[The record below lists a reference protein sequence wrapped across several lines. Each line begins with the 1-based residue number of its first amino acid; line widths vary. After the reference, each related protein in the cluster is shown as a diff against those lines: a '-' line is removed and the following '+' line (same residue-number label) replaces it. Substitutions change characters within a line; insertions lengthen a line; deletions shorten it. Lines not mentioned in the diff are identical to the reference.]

1 MTWARR
7 AVVLLAAL
15 TLLGAGCGSGS
26 QQTRSAAVPGP
37 PLSLARSVA
46 VPGGTWAVVMMGGPI
61 RRHDNFWELLTRPGG
76 THAWRLA
83 TPPGVASNGGL
94 VIAGR
99 GAGSVVAGFRPSQRL
114 VFSPLAA
121 TSDNGATW
129 SPGLLDAGL
138 ANVPGALAADPRD
151 GRLLALARG
160 GNTELSVTRGGGWT
174 RLVTL
179 RSLAKSAAGRRC
191 GLESVSGA
199 ALSPSGMPL
208 LAGTCRHRR
217 TAGVFAFASGRW
229 RLAGPALPAFP
240 AGPPTRV
247 IGLSVAGG
255 RETALL
261 QAGAGRG
268 TVLWGAWSDGR
279 ARWALSTSLPLG
291 GAQVWSVSGDPGGSI
306 GIVLNG
312 RAGVTLAGPG
322 SSWRWLPFLPPGTQ
336 TLAVGSGA
344 RVDALAAAGT
354 TFTDWAYTSGSSSW
368 ARTQTLHV
376 PVPYG
381 SSG

>member
-15 TLLGAGCGSGS
+15 MLLVSGCGSGP
-26 QQTRSAAVPGP
+26 QKARSAAVPGP
-37 PLSLARSVA
+37 PLSLARSVVA
-46 VPGGTWAVVMMGGPI
+46 PGGTWAVVMMGGPAGG
-61 RRHDNFWELLTRPGG
+61 HDSFWELLTRPGG

-99 GAGSVVAGFRPSQRL
+99 GGGSVVAGFRPSQRL

-138 ANVPGALAADPRD
+138 ANVPSALAADAGD
-151 GRLLALARG
+151 GRLLALASG
-160 GNTELSVTRGGGWT
+160 GNTELSVTGGRSWA

-179 RSLAKSAAGRRC
+179 RFLARSAAGRRC
-191 GLESVSGA
+191 GLESISGA
-199 ALSPSGMPL
+199 AFSPSGMPM

-229 RLAGPALPAFP
+229 RLAGPALPACP
-240 AGPPTRV
+240 AGQPTRV
-247 IGLSVAGG
+247 IGLSVAGN

-261 QAGAGRG
+261 AAGTGRG
-268 TVLWGAWSDGR
+268 TVLQGAWSDGR
-279 ARWALSTSLPLG
+279 GRWALSPSLPLG
-291 GAQVWSVSGDPGGSI
+291 GAQAWSVSGGPGGSI
-306 GIVLNG
+306 GIVFTG

-322 SSWRWLPFLPPGTQ
+322 SSWQWLPFLPSGTQ
-336 TLAVGSGA
+336 VLAVGSGT

-354 TFTDWAYTSGSSSW
+354 MFTDWAWTPGSAAW

-381 SSG
+381 SSS

>member
-1 MTWARR
+1 MTWACR
-7 AVVLLAAL
+7 AVVLLAVL
-15 TLLGAGCGSGS
+15 TLLCAGCGYGPQKPRSG
-26 QQTRSAAVPGP
+26 AVPGL
-37 PLSLARSVA
+37 PLSLARSVVVA
-46 VPGGTWAVVMMGGPI
+46 GGTWAVVMMGGPI
-61 RRHDNFWELLTRPGG
+61 RGPDSFWELLTRPRG
-76 THAWRLA
+76 THAWRLV

-138 ANVPGALAADPRD
+138 ANVPGALAADPD
-151 GRLLALARG
+151 GGRLLGLASG
-160 GNTELSVTRGGGWT
+160 GNTELSVTRGRRWT

-179 RSLAKSAAGRRC
+179 RSLARSVAGRRC
-191 GLESVSGA
+191 GLESISGA
-199 ALSPSGMPL
+199 AFSPSGMPL

-217 TAGVFAFASGRW
+217 TVGMFVFASGRW
-229 RLAGPALPAFP
+229 RLDGPALPAFP
-240 AGPPTRV
+240 AGQPTRV
-247 IGLSVAGG
+247 VGLSVVGN

-261 QAGAGRG
+261 AAGTGRG
-268 TVLWGAWSDGR
+268 IVLWGAWSDGR
-279 ARWALSTSLPLG
+279 GRWALSASLPLG
-291 GAQVWSVSGDPGGSI
+291 GAQVWSVSGGPGGSI
-306 GIVLNG
+306 GIVLNA

-336 TLAVGSGA
+336 ALAVGSGG
-344 RVDALAAAGT
+344 RVDALAAAGAM
-354 TFTDWAYTSGSSSW
+354 FPDWAWTSGSAAW

>member
-1 MTWARR
+1 
-7 AVVLLAAL
+7 
-15 TLLGAGCGSGS
+15 
-26 QQTRSAAVPGP
+26 
-37 PLSLARSVA
+37 
-46 VPGGTWAVVMMGGPI
+46 
-61 RRHDNFWELLTRPGG
+61 
-76 THAWRLA
+76 
-83 TPPGVASNGGL
+83 
-94 VIAGR
+94 
-99 GAGSVVAGFRPSQRL
+99 VVAGFRPSQRL

-138 ANVPGALAADPRD
+138 ADAPGALAADPGD

-179 RSLAKSAAGRRC
+179 RSLARSAAGRRC

-199 ALSPSGMPL
+199 AFSPSGMPL
-208 LAGTCRHRR
+208 LAGTCRHGR

-261 QAGAGRG
+261 AAGAGRG

-291 GAQVWSVSGDPGGSI
+291 GAQVWSVSGGPGGSI

-336 TLAVGSGA
+336 ALAVGSGT
-344 RVDALAAAGT
+344 RVDALAATGT
-354 TFTDWAYTSGSSSW
+354 MFTDWACTSGSPAW